1 MLPVQ
6 VSPSFLATLFHAI
19 ETDPSAE
26 LLVDLPQQTVTLKAT
41 GQSEPFEINSYK
53 KENLLNGYDDI
64 DYLNN
69 IKPEIVNFAA
79 QTPL

>member
-1 MLPVQ
+1 
-6 VSPSFLATLFHAI
+6 TLFHAI
-19 ETDPSAE
+19 ETDPSTE
-26 LLVDLPQQTVTLKAT
+26 LLVDLPQQTLTLNAT
-41 GQSEPFEINSYK
+41 EQSEPFEINSYK

-69 IKPEIVNFAA
+69 IKPEIVNFAS